1 MYFDCMHSYVHH
13 MHAWGVGSRGTGVT
27 DTSEPSCGC
36 WILNPGPLEEQPVLL
51 STEPSLQPG
60 TAYINLCVHVNP
72 HPNLWRLRPQSCG
85 RLTYA
90 TAKELG
96 RVLDTLCGFPA
107 VHSLSSATEPV
118 QTRQYLGLLPLR
130 GLLEEAG
137 TPFSLQ
143 ISVSKPWTAICLSSG
158 PPAVA
163 QSSLHLDWVRE
174 GAGKQLA
181 ITFRVINPQR
191 PAWSFSEAQQAD
203 LASLVLSRGRVLASV
218 SMATPALHLSGH

>member
-96 RVLDTLCGFPA
+96 RVLDTLCGFPG
-107 VHSLSSATEPV
+107 VSSLSSATEPV

-137 TPFSLQ
+137 TLFLTSDLCIQ
-143 ISVSKPWTAICLSSG
+143 T
-158 PPAVA
+158 
-163 QSSLHLDWVRE
+163 LDC
-174 GAGKQLA
+174 
-181 ITFRVINPQR
+181 
-191 PAWSFSEAQQAD
+191 
-203 LASLVLSRGRVLASV
+203 
-218 SMATPALHLSGH
+218 HLSVLWPSRCGPVLPPLGLGQGGSWKAVGHHLPGN